1 MSLATPL
8 RVAAV
13 TGRVRVAAVSVR
25 APMAAAA
32 CAGFPLAGSGYVI
45 CYTRAT
51 DGAGPAGVHAL
62 FWAATGL
69 ALLTAGAVFALSV
82 RKRAAALALTLVLG
96 VLLSL
101 PKFLRAPRYFSF
113 YDELAHWRA
122 TDDLLGGGRLF
133 AENALNKV
141 VSDYPG
147 LHLLTAATAALTGG
161 SGREEKPRATAH
173 SR

>member
-13 TGRVRVAAVSVR
+13 TARVRVAAVSVR

-51 DGAGPAGVHAL
+51 DDAGPAGVNAL

-101 PKFLRAPRYFSF
+101 PKFLRARGTSRSTTNWP
-113 YDELAHWRA
+113 
-122 TDDLLGGGRLF
+122 
-133 AENALNKV
+133 
-141 VSDYPG
+141 
-147 LHLLTAATAALTGG
+147 TGG
-161 SGREEKPRATAH
+161 PPTICSAVAGCSPRTPSTRSSATIPACIC
-173 SR
+173 